1 MKRKSLGPRS
11 PRRNKASSQ
20 RPCNFFFKVMA
31 LIRFLFDKSIDL
43 VFKLIYCDF
52 GSDQKRL
59 PQIKDKLL
67 TESAS
72 SLASKIR
79 NRKVTSE
86 QVVKMFI
93 ERAKEVNPFING
105 LVQDR
110 FEEALEEAR
119 SVDKL
124 ISEST
129 DLEALKI
136 SKPFLG
142 VPFTSKES
150 TAAKDCNF
158 SFGLVSRKGCKAR
171 EDADIVKRTK
181 DSGAILLGV
190 TNVPE
195 LNLWSETRNNV
206 YGQTNNPYNFSRTVG
221 GSSGGESSMITSCGS
236 AFGLGTDIGG
246 SSRMPAFYCGIFGHK
261 PTSGLTSSR
270 GMTFRKG
277 TEKNSM
283 VSAGTMTKFAEDITP
298 LLKVLIGPEN
308 IPKLQLDTEVDLSK
322 VNVVFVDEPGDMRVS
337 PVSNA
342 LKTAVRKVV
351 NHLSTVTDI
360 EPRKISI
367 PGFRNSYSLWRHA
380 MTKEEGNFAFDLGNR
395 ERTISLWSELPF
407 LLTGSTQFTLPS
419 LMRLWDMK
427 MPKTDKKWAE
437 RETSKLLKQLLEEL
451 DTNGVL
457 IFPSC
462 PDTAPYHYATF
473 FRPYNFSYWAIFNVL
488 NLPVTQCPLG
498 LDKTGLPIGVQIVAA
513 PFNDHL
519 CIAVAQELERAFGG
533 WVSPSSVFQF

>member
-1 MKRKSLGPRS
+1 MKRKSLGS
-11 PRRNKASSQ
+11 RRNKASSQ
-20 RPCNFFFKVMA
+20 RPCNFFFKMMSF
-31 LIRFLFDKSIDL
+31 IRFLFDRFIDYIFRC
-43 VFKLIYCDF
+43 VYCDF
-52 GSDQKRL
+52 GMDHKRL
-59 PQIKDKLL
+59 PQVKDTLL
-67 TESAS
+67 TESAL

-86 QVVKMFI
+86 HVVKLFI

-119 SVDKL
+119 NVDKL

-129 DLEALKI
+129 DLAALEL

-150 TAAKDCNF
+150 TAAKGCNF
-158 SFGLVSRKGCKAR
+158 SFGLLSRKGCKAR
-171 EDADIVKRTK
+171 EDADIVKKTK
-181 DSGAILLGV
+181 DSGAILIGV

-206 YGQTNNPYNFSRTVG
+206 YGQTNNPFNFTRTVG
-221 GSSGGESSMITSCGS
+221 GSSGGESSLITCCGT

-283 VSAGTMTKFAEDITP
+283 VSAGTMTKYAEDITP

-308 IPKLQLDTEVDLSK
+308 IPKLKLDSEVDISK
-322 VNVVFVDEPGDMRVS
+322 VNVVYVEEPGDMRVS
-337 PVSNA
+337 PVSDT
-342 LKTAVRKVV
+342 LKCAVRRSV
-351 NHLSTVTDI
+351 NHLATLTET
-360 EPRKISI
+360 EPRHISI
-367 PGFRNSYSLWRHA
+367 AGFRHSYSLWRHA
-380 MTKEEGNFAFDLGNR
+380 MTKEEGNFPFDLGNR

-451 DTNGVL
+451 DSNGVL

-488 NLPVTQCPLG
+488 NLPVTQVPLG
-498 LDKTGLPIGVQIVAA
+498 VDKTGLPIGVQVVGA
-513 PFNDHL
+513 PYQDHL

-533 WVSPSSVFQF
+533 WVSPSSVCQY